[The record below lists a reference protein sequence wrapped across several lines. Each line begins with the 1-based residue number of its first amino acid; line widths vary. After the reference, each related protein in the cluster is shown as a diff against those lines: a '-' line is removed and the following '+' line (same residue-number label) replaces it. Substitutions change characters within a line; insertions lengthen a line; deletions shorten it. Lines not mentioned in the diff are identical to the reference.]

1 MNKKVIKNYL
11 YNVLYQVLLIV
22 SPIITLPYK
31 TSVLT
36 PDNIG
41 IYSYVFSVLS
51 YILMIG
57 SIGMGL
63 YGKREIAYIKEDK
76 YLRSK
81 VLYELILLKTI
92 TLTLVAC
99 IFYIFIG
106 FKSIYKI
113 YYLIISV
120 DIFFNIY
127 DLTWFYQGIEE
138 FKKISIINFINRI
151 LNILSIF
158 VFVKSDNDLIKYFI
172 ITVVFDIIPLIILL
186 IMSKNYI
193 QKISL
198 KDINIFRHLKVCIT
212 LFIPQICI
220 QIYAVCDKIM
230 LGNLQH
236 NMSEVG
242 FYEYSHK
249 IILII
254 THIISAFAVVML
266 PVISQEFIKNN
277 WDGIKKY
284 INESINFVIFLAIPL
299 TFGAIALSNNLVNVI
314 FGKNYLK
321 AIVLIKILALSII
334 PIGITTIIG
343 EQYLVSTKQ
352 EKKFTKY
359 IMIGTITNIVINF
372 VLIPKYA
379 SIGASLATIISEIM
393 ILLIEIPIIK
403 ELINKKEFILNFMK
417 YVLYSIIM
425 FTVVYLIGMI
435 QRNYIILIIQVLI
448 GILSY
453 IVILLLTKDKMFYTI
468 INKLKK

>member
-1 MNKKVIKNYL
+1 
-11 YNVLYQVLLIV
+11 
-22 SPIITLPYK
+22 
-31 TSVLT
+31 
-36 PDNIG
+36 
-41 IYSYVFSVLS
+41 
-51 YILMIG
+51 
-57 SIGMGL
+57 
-63 YGKREIAYIKEDK
+63 
-76 YLRSK
+76 
-81 VLYELILLKTI
+81 
-92 TLTLVAC
+92 
-99 IFYIFIG
+99 
-106 FKSIYKI
+106 
-113 YYLIISV
+113 
-120 DIFFNIY
+120 
-127 DLTWFYQGIEE
+127 
-138 FKKISIINFINRI
+138 
-151 LNILSIF
+151 
-158 VFVKSDNDLIKYFI
+158 
-172 ITVVFDIIPLIILL
+172 
-186 IMSKNYI
+186 
-193 QKISL
+193 
-198 KDINIFRHLKVCIT
+198 
-212 LFIPQICI
+212 
-220 QIYAVCDKIM
+220 M